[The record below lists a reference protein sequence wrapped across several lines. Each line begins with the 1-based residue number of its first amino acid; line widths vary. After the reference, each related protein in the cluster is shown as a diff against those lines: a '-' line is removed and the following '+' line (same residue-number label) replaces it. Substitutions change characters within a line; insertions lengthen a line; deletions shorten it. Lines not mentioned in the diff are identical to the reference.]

1 MAKYGFTYN
10 KPTLYPGHY
19 IIEAESLD
27 DALQKNVP
35 VGVDGLTQWHMQ
47 VIDFENAIIKRIAM
61 AWRDDKMVAIEIPQW
76 RFGELTPYEYFED
89 PNGAAADI
97 NAALEAGA
105 LPDGSENK
113 TGTMEIDG

>member
-1 MAKYGFTYN
+1 MAKYGFTY
-10 KPTLYPGHY
+10 KKHMMYPDHY
-19 IIEAESLD
+19 IIDADSLD
-27 DALQKNVP
+27 DALQKIVP
-35 VGVDGLTQWHMQ
+35 VGIDGMTQWHMQ
-47 VIDFENAIIKRIAM
+47 VIDFESAIIKRIAM
-61 AWRDDKMVAIEIPQW
+61 SMQDGEMSAVEVPDWT
-76 RFGELTPYEYFED
+76 FGELTPYEYFED